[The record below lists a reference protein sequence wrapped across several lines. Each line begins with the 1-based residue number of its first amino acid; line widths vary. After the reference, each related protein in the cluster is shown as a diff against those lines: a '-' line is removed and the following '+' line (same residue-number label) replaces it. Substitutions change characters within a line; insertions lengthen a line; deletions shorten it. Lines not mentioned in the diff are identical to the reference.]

1 MKLQAPNL
9 WYNSCSSKLSEKR
22 RQDFKKWGFLLR
34 IFMQLIPLFY
44 LTMKLFYW
52 CFLLQYNEIDCLN
65 CKLNFLFNFL
75 LTAALKKNTSLFLF
89 VLTENNTKFLCKLC
103 IWCCVGL
110 RFSLEYP
117 VGVRPHCCQ
126 TLALRWKHKVGIMVE
141 GENTRRVST
150 VLGACQWQ
158 QIKLSSMG

>member
-1 MKLQAPNL
+1 MILQAPNL

-75 LTAALKKNTSLFLF
+75 LTAALKKNTSLFYLF
-89 VLTENNTKFLCKLC
+89 LQKTTPSSFASFVYDAV
-103 IWCCVGL
+103 WV
-110 RFSLEYP
+110 YA
-117 VGVRPHCCQ
+117 
-126 TLALRWKHKVGIMVE
+126 LALNTLLESDPIAVKHLHSD
-141 GENTRRVST
+141 ENTRLV
-150 VLGACQWQ
+150 
-158 QIKLSSMG
+158 